1 MNKVLDGLFAAI
13 LVFLVSASVSAE
25 EVGATVLVLGTKSPV
40 ISDVQDRV
48 LRESVMRELLA
59 AGMKIVPVMELER
72 GIQLDG
78 LDVRDFPSS
87 KIASLTEKFA
97 ARFCVRGSFG
107 GTTKSGVYALVI
119 DDAAEGKRYAADIPL
134 LRGESFQ
141 SQCSALAKKIAEK
154 VREAA
159 SGTR

>member
-1 MNKVLDGLFAAI
+1 MR
-13 LVFLVSASVSAE
+13 
-25 EVGATVLVLGTKSPV
+25 VLVLGTDSPV

-48 LRESVMRELLA
+48 LRESVMRELFA

-72 GIQLDG
+72 EIQLDG
-78 LDVRDFPSS
+78 LDVRDVPSS
-87 KIASLTEKFA
+87 KVSSLAERFG

-107 GTTKSGVYALVI
+107 GKTKAGVYALTV
-119 DDAAEGKRYAADIPL
+119 DDAANGKRYAADIPM

-141 SQCSALAKKIAEK
+141 LQCPALAKKIAEK

-159 SGTR
+159 SGAR

>member
-1 MNKVLDGLFAAI
+1 MNAFFAAA
-13 LVFLVSASVSAE
+13 LVVFVSVSVSAE
-25 EVGATVLVLGTKSPV
+25 KTAMRVLVLGTDSPV

-72 GIQLDG
+72 EIQLDG
-78 LDVRDFPSS
+78 LDVRDVPSS
-87 KIASLTEKFA
+87 KVSSLAERFG

-107 GTTKSGVYALVI
+107 GKTKAGVYALTV
-119 DDAAEGKRYAADIPL
+119 DDAANGKRYAADIPM

-141 SQCSALAKKIAEK
+141 LQCPALAKKIAEK
-154 VREAA
+154 VRETAA
-159 SGTR
+159 GAQ

>member
-1 MNKVLDGLFAAI
+1 MIKALNAFFAAA
-13 LVFLVSASVSAE
+13 LVVFVSVSVSAE
-25 EVGATVLVLGTKSPV
+25 KTEMRVLVLGTDSPV

-72 GIQLDG
+72 EIQLDG
-78 LDVRDFPSS
+78 LDVRDVPSS
-87 KIASLTEKFA
+87 KVSSLAERFG

-107 GTTKSGVYALVI
+107 GKTKAGVYALTV
-119 DDAAEGKRYAADIPL
+119 DDAAQGKRYATDIPML
-134 LRGESFQ
+134 KGESFQ
-141 SQCSALAKKIAEK
+141 SQCPALAKKIAEK

-159 SGTR
+159 AGAQ

>member
-1 MNKVLDGLFAAI
+1 MIKTLNAFFAAA
-13 LVFLVSASVSAE
+13 LVVFVSVSVSAE
-25 EVGATVLVLGTKSPV
+25 KTAMRVLVLGTDSPV

-72 GIQLDG
+72 EIQLDG
-78 LDVRDFPSS
+78 LDVRDVPSS
-87 KIASLTEKFA
+87 KVSSLAERFG

-107 GTTKSGVYALVI
+107 GKTKAGVYALTV
-119 DDAAEGKRYAADIPL
+119 DDAANGKRYAADIPM

-141 SQCSALAKKIAEK
+141 LQCPALAKKIAEK

-159 SGTR
+159 AGAQ

>member
-1 MNKVLDGLFAAI
+1 MNAFFAAA
-13 LVFLVSASVSAE
+13 LVVFVSVSVSAE
-25 EVGATVLVLGTKSPV
+25 KTAMRVLVLGTDSPV

-72 GIQLDG
+72 EIQLDG
-78 LDVRDFPSS
+78 LDVRDVPSS
-87 KIASLTEKFA
+87 KVSSLAERFG

-107 GTTKSGVYALVI
+107 GKTKAGVYALTV
-119 DDAAEGKRYAADIPL
+119 DDAANGKRYAADIPM

-141 SQCSALAKKIAEK
+141 LQCPALAKKIAEK

-159 SGTR
+159 AGAQ

>member
-1 MNKVLDGLFAAI
+1 MR
-13 LVFLVSASVSAE
+13 
-25 EVGATVLVLGTKSPV
+25 VLVLGTDSPV

-72 GIQLDG
+72 EIQLDG
-78 LDVRDFPSS
+78 LDVRDVPSS
-87 KIASLTEKFA
+87 KVSSLAERFG

-107 GTTKSGVYALVI
+107 GKTKAGVYALTV
-119 DDAAEGKRYAADIPL
+119 DDAANGKRYAADIPM

-141 SQCSALAKKIAEK
+141 LQCPALAKKIAEK
-154 VREAA
+154 VRETAA
-159 SGTR
+159 GAQ

>member
-1 MNKVLDGLFAAI
+1 MIKTLNAFFAAA
-13 LVFLVSASVSAE
+13 LVVFVSVSVSAE
-25 EVGATVLVLGTKSPV
+25 KTAMRVLVLGTDSPV

-72 GIQLDG
+72 EIQLDG
-78 LDVRDFPSS
+78 LDVRDAPSS
-87 KIASLTEKFA
+87 KVSSLAERFG

-107 GTTKSGVYALVI
+107 GKTKAGVYALTV
-119 DDAAEGKRYAADIPL
+119 DDAANGKRYAADIPM

-141 SQCSALAKKIAEK
+141 LPCPALAKKIAEK

-159 SGTR
+159 AGAQ

>member
-1 MNKVLDGLFAAI
+1 MLRF
-13 LVFLVSASVSAE
+13 
-25 EVGATVLVLGTKSPV
+25 LVLGTDSPV

-72 GIQLDG
+72 EIQLDG
-78 LDVRDFPSS
+78 LDVRDVPSS
-87 KIASLTEKFA
+87 KVSSLAERFG

-107 GTTKSGVYALVI
+107 GKTKAGVYALTV
-119 DDAAEGKRYAADIPL
+119 DDAANGKRYAADIPM

-141 SQCSALAKKIAEK
+141 LQCPALAKKIAEK

-159 SGTR
+159 AGAQ

>member
-1 MNKVLDGLFAAI
+1 MIKTLNAFFAAA
-13 LVFLVSASVSAE
+13 LVVFVSVSVSAE
-25 EVGATVLVLGTKSPV
+25 KTEMRVLVLGTDSPV

-72 GIQLDG
+72 EIQLDG
-78 LDVRDFPSS
+78 LDVRDVPSS
-87 KIASLTEKFA
+87 KVSSLAERFG

-107 GTTKSGVYALVI
+107 GKTKAGVYALTV
-119 DDAAEGKRYAADIPL
+119 DDAAQGKRYATDIPML
-134 LRGESFQ
+134 KGESFQ
-141 SQCSALAKKIAEK
+141 SQCPALAKKIAEK

-159 SGTR
+159 SSAR